1 MSDSFSETTTTSWF
15 TRIKNAL
22 VGILIGL
29 VLIVGSVIGIF
40 WNEHRAVQTA
50 RSLAQGRGL
59 VVDVDAQKPDPAN
72 NGKLVHVAG
81 QASVTQ
87 PLVDTDFG
95 VTGTGLRLTRIA
107 EMYQWKETE
116 HTETHKN
123 VGGSETETKTYTYD
137 KVWSQDHIDSG
148 RFKRPQD
155 HGNPGKTVAGRDYF
169 AQDAKLGGFALDE
182 GLLAQ
187 LPAGDRLSVPQ
198 ELAAALKARNPN
210 AQVSDGMIYVGQ
222 NPGEPRIGD
231 LRISY
236 LLVPTGALS
245 VIAAQSGT
253 GFAPFQT
260 EAGDKLAML
269 RPGIMS
275 APQMFAAAEEE
286 NTIVTWAIRAGLMLA
301 IWIGSFLCVR
311 PLAVF
316 ADLIPFVGSIVG
328 FGLGT
333 VALLATLVIA
343 PVAIAI
349 AWFAFRPIVAVA
361 VLVVGALLFVGLHR
375 LRGRRAPTPAVAQPA
390 R

>member
-1 MSDSFSETTTTSWF
+1 M
-15 TRIKNAL
+15 
-22 VGILIGL
+22 
-29 VLIVGSVIGIF
+29 
-40 WNEHRAVQTA
+40 
-50 RSLAQGRGL
+50 
-59 VVDVDAQKPDPAN
+59 
-72 NGKLVHVAG
+72 
-81 QASVTQ
+81 
-87 PLVDTDFG
+87 
-95 VTGTGLRLTRIA
+95 GT
-107 EMYQWKETE
+107 
-116 HTETHKN
+116 
-123 VGGSETETKTYTYD
+123 
-137 KVWSQDHIDSG
+137 
-148 RFKRPQD
+148 
-155 HGNPGKTVAGRDYF
+155 
-169 AQDAKLGGFALDE
+169 
-182 GLLAQ
+182 
-187 LPAGDRLSVPQ
+187 
-198 ELAAALKARNPN
+198 ALKAKNPN
-210 AQVSDGMIYVGQ
+210 AQVSNGVIYIGPDPAV
-222 NPGEPRIGD
+222 PRVGD

-236 LLVPTGALS
+236 LLMPAGALS

-253 GFAPFQT
+253 DFAPFPT

-375 LRGRRAPTPAVAQPA
+375 LRGRRAPAPAVAQPA

>member
-72 NGKLVHVAG
+72 NGKLVHVAT

-95 VTGTGLRLTRIA
+95 VSATGLRLTRIA
-107 EMYQWKETE
+107 EMYQWKEE
-116 HTETHKN
+116 ESTETTKN
-123 VGGSETETKTYTYD
+123 VGGSETKTTTYSYS
-137 KVWSQDHIDSG
+137 KTWSAEQIDSG
-148 RFKRPQD
+148 RFKHPQD
-155 HGNPGKTVAGRDYF
+155 HGNPAKTVANRQIY
-169 AQDAKLGGFALDE
+169 ANDAKLGGFALDV
-182 GLLAQ
+182 LLLSQ
-187 LPAGDRLSVPQ
+187 LPSGNALSVPSDMGT
-198 ELAAALKARNPN
+198 ALKAKSPN
-210 AQVSDGMIYVGQ
+210 AQVSNGVIYIGPDPAV
-222 NPGEPRIGD
+222 PRVGD

-236 LLVPTGALS
+236 LLMPAGALS

-253 GFAPFQT
+253 DFAPFPT

-375 LRGRRAPTPAVAQPA
+375 LRGRRAPAPAIAQPA